1 MDIITTVNSW
11 AWGPLMLAL
20 LLGTGLYL
28 TLGLRFLPI
37 RKLPAGIRLL
47 LRGGR
52 GQGPWRHLSF
62 RCLDDISVGHC
73 GHRQYRR
80 RGDRYCFG
88 RAGCVVLDVGYSA
101 VGYGH

>member
-11 AWGPLMLAL
+11 AWGPLMLVL

-37 RKLPAGIRLL
+37 RKLPTGILLL

-52 GQGPWRHLSF
+52 GQGSGDARLSRWGHL
-62 RCLDDISVGHC
+62 LPPP
-73 GHRQYRR
+73 
-80 RGDRYCFG
+80 
-88 RAGCVVLDVGYSA
+88 A
-101 VGYGH
+101 